1 MERKNK
7 ARAETGIYLV
17 VVAAILVIANI
28 ISFRVYKRFD
38 TTKNERF
45 SLSKGSARLVGR
57 GPQQGPRRHH
67 LRDARP
73 PQARGVHHRIS
84 PT

>member
-28 ISFRVYKRFD
+28 ISFR
-38 TTKNERF
+38 
-45 SLSKGSARLVGR
+45 A
-57 GPQQGPRRHH
+57 
-67 LRDARP
+67 
-73 PQARGVHHRIS
+73 
-84 PT
+84 